1 VVAPLVDEHR
11 GHPKTP
17 TGGPARSSIA
27 GMVPLV
33 ATTPSK
39 PPPPPTLTPQAA
51 EQVPTLIPFVGG
63 APQYGTS
70 GLVPWSSPG
79 GAGRGLNR
87 EVNRLLKVIQNP
99 KLSGV
104 QQVCCLGGAATY
116 HKGRGASI
124 PSGLLGPR
132 PMETGVYMASQRGG
146 LVGGAMGTAT
156 LHGRATDA
164 GRSIVLGVTMFHA
177 GDNKR
182 LQYLCVLSDS
192 SSRFRVEVL

>member
-1 VVAPLVDEHR
+1 MSGVDQLSQIP
-11 GHPKTP
+11 HPQQGP
-17 TGGPARSSIA
+17 TRSSIA

-39 PPPPPTLTPQAA
+39 PPPPPTLAPQAA
-51 EQVPTLIPFVGG
+51 EQVPTLIPFVEG
-63 APQYGTS
+63 APQYGTN
-70 GLVPWSSPG
+70 GLPKRSPG
-79 GAGRGLNR
+79 TAERYLNR
-87 EVNRLLKVIQNP
+87 EVNKLAKAIQNP
-99 KLSGV
+99 ELSGV

-132 PMETGVYMASQRGG
+132 PKETGVYMASQREG